1 MASSG
6 LRVVRE
12 RALTRITIDRAE
24 RLNSLAT
31 PDLLELAA
39 VIDESDDG
47 ATKVVVLT
55 GAGRAFC
62 SGADLSEGVDAST
75 VSAAQTLVETIVR
88 VRPVVVA
95 AINGPA
101 AGVGASIALACDL
114 TLAAR
119 SALLLTPFLRLG
131 LVPDG
136 GATYS
141 LVARAGAARAARM
154 ALGGERVMASE
165 AAAWGLLGEVVEDG
179 ELEARVD
186 EVVSGL
192 LEAPVDAIFAT
203 KALLRGAD
211 SAGLRA
217 AGLAELDSQT
227 RLLAT
232 PEFARARSGFLS
244 KSPASFRDQ

>member
-1 MASSG
+1 VAGTSV
-6 LRVVRE
+6 RVVHE

-24 RLNSLAT
+24 RLNSLT
-31 PDLLELAA
+31 TRDLLELASA
-39 VIDESDDG
+39 VDESDDG
-47 ATKVVVLT
+47 ITKVVVLT

-75 VSAAQTLVETIVR
+75 VGAAQKLVETIVR

-119 SALLLTPFLRLG
+119 SAFLLTPFLRLG

-141 LVARAGAARAARM
+141 LVSRAGTARAARI
-154 ALGGERVMASE
+154 ALGGERLTASD
-165 AAAWGLLGEVVEDG
+165 AAAWGLVGEVVEDG

-192 LEAPVDAIFAT
+192 LDAPVDAIFET

-211 SAGLRA
+211 LAGVKA
-217 AGLAELDSQT
+217 AGQAELDSQS

-232 PEFARARSGFLS
+232 PEFARARTGFLA
-244 KSPASFRDQ
+244 KSPVSFRDQ